1 MNQNSLVLYKNRPA
15 RLLQLG
21 DRLEIELQDGETV
34 RVRVKDITLLHPG
47 PMKSL
52 GELKP
57 QSGDLDMAWQIL
69 AGEQTNLP
77 ELAELIYGAFTPATA
92 WAAFQQLL
100 EGIYFEGAPESI
112 RARTEEEVAR
122 KKSERDQA
130 EANQRARQAF
140 YERVRKGALIPED
153 RERMRDVEN
162 LALGRGQ
169 HSNVLREL
177 GRAETIE
184 NAHALLLALHV
195 WGPEVN
201 PYPSRSGLTQKQPE
215 MELPALPEEDR
226 CDLTGLQS
234 FAIDDESTDTPDD
247 AIALEELSD
256 GFRLWVHVADAAAL
270 VSPGSALDLEA
281 RARGESLHLPE
292 GTIHMLPREMT
303 ERLGLGMNETSP
315 ALSFGIRMGANGEVL
330 GMEIERSWVRVARLT
345 YDRVEELLD
354 QQPFNKLAQLTDAV
368 RARRQ
373 AAGAVMIDFPEVHIE
388 ITQGEVSIR
397 PLPRLRSRMLVEEAM
412 ILAGTETARYA
423 SARGLLL
430 PYSQQDPV
438 ETSSRP
444 ETLSGM
450 FALRRLM
457 KRARHTLI
465 AGPHNGLGAPAYVQ
479 VTSPLRRYLDLVSHQ
494 QIRALLRGD
503 ASIDETG
510 LLERVGAAESV
521 AGVIRQTEFS
531 SEKHWTLVYLSQ
543 HPDWRGEAI
552 LVEKRGSTGIF
563 LIPALALEARATLK
577 NDLPL
582 DALVTLQVS
591 GVDLP
596 QRDARFRLVDL

>member
-34 RVRVKDITLLHPG
+34 RVRVKDVTLLHPG

-100 EGIYFEGAPESI
+100 EGIYFEGTPESI

-247 AIALEELSD
+247 AIALEELAD

-270 VSPGSALDLEA
+270 VAPGSALDLEA

-315 ALSFGIRMGANGEVL
+315 ALSFGIRMNADGEVL
-330 GMEIERSWVRVARLT
+330 GLEIERSRVRVARFT
-345 YDRVEELLD
+345 YDRVDELLD
-354 QQPFNKLAQLTDAV
+354 QQPFDKLAYLTGAV

-423 SARGLLL
+423 SAHGLLL

-457 KRARHTLI
+457 KRARHTLT
-465 AGPHNGLGAPAYVQ
+465 AGPHNGLGVPAYVQ

-503 ASIDETG
+503 ALIDETG

-521 AGVIRQTEFS
+521 AGVIRQAEFS

-543 HPDWRGEAI
+543 HPDWRGGAI

-563 LIPALALEARATLK
+563 LIPSLALEARATLK

-582 DALVTLQVS
+582 DAPVTLQVS

-596 QRDARFRLVDL
+596 QRDARFRLVD